1 MEMHQVIGLI
11 AVQIVIV
18 PAAYAARALVG
29 AVLHSLAHRSA
40 IAGWHATA
48 SPATANPG
56 ITPKLG
62 FLAFW
67 ALFNATF
74 LILAGVM

>member
-1 MEMHQVIGLI
+1 MNQVIGLI

-18 PAAYAARALVG
+18 PAAYAACALVG
-29 AVLHSLAHRSA
+29 AVLHALAHRSA

-48 SPATANPG
+48 SPATRTPA
-56 ITPKLG
+56 TAPKLG

-67 ALFNATF
+67 TLFNATF
-74 LILAGVM
+74 LILAGVV